1 LAEGI
6 YVLDA
11 SEISSEMPHHSLA
24 LVSLGDIRLKH
35 RAKADQYDRLSG
47 ARDLFRKAG

>member
-1 LAEGI
+1 MASQAMIDYFRSLAAE
-6 YVLDA
+6 
-11 SEISSEMPHHSLA
+11 HRSLA